1 MMESKWMQ
9 HIHLA
14 GCDKVCQPKK
24 TVVYL
29 SGLCSVSGFLVE
41 QSEPNEKR
49 GDEPIKMLVAPCPH
63 EERFAY
69 AVYRTIE
76 RYFLQAA
83 PSLPTQGFDVVD
95 TCVVSGVVV
104 LCISACFFESIWIA

>member
-1 MMESKWMQ
+1 
-9 HIHLA
+9 
-14 GCDKVCQPKK
+14 
-24 TVVYL
+24 
-29 SGLCSVSGFLVE
+29 
-41 QSEPNEKR
+41 
-49 GDEPIKMLVAPCPH
+49 MLVAPCPH

-69 AVYRTIE
+69 AFYRTIE

-95 TCVVSGVVV
+95 TCVVSEGVV